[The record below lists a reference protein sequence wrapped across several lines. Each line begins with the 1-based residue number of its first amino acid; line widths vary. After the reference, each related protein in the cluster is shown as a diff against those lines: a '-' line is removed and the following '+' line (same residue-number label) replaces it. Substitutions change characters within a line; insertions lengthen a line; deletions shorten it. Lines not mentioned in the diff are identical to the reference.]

1 MSNRIQL
8 INIHISVILPT
19 MFKKNVFRKMRNFN
33 KNVKL
38 IFIIL
43 LFCYTTILYKFLK
56 NTLIN

>member
-1 MSNRIQL
+1 MSNRIKL

-43 LFCYTTILYKFLK
+43 FATQQFS
-56 NTLIN
+56 INFI